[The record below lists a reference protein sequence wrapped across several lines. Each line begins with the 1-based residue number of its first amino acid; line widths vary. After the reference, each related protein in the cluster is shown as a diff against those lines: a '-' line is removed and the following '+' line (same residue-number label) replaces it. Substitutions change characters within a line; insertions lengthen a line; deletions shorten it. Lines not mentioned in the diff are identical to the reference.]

1 MAVKGFNE
9 NKEAVEVFENEKI
22 VVREITT
29 EAIANGATVYKSFSL
44 PSAFTI
50 NNTFVVGVMYK
61 YGNNTTWYN
70 AMNNVDGN
78 NDNAAKILVMLTPGG
93 NGFVGQMRLTRNY
106 ISANN
111 IAFTVRLMFMR
122 KN

>member
-22 VVREITT
+22 VVRTITT
-29 EAIANGATVYKSFSL
+29 EAIADGATVYKSFSL
-44 PSAFTI
+44 PSAFTLD
-50 NNTFVVGVMYK
+50 NTFVVGVMYK
-61 YGNNTTWYN
+61 YGSNNTWYDAHTN
-70 AMNNVDGN
+70 ITNSV
-78 NDNAAKILVMLTPGG
+78 AKILVMLTPGG
-93 NGFVGQMRLTRNY
+93 QNFAGQMKLTRNFV
-106 ISANN
+106 STNN

>member
-22 VVREITT
+22 VVRTITT
-29 EAIANGATVYKSFSL
+29 EAIANGATVYKSFTL
-44 PSAFTI
+44 PSAFTLD
-50 NNTFVVGVMYK
+50 NTFVIGIMYK
-61 YGNNTTWYN
+61 YGSNNGWYD
-70 AMNNVDGN
+70 ATGN
-78 NDNAAKILVMLTPGG
+78 NSYDAAKISVMLTPSG
-93 NGFVGQMRLTRNY
+93 NGFVGQMKLTRNY
-106 ISANN
+106 VSTSN